1 MNECEKLSRIS
12 EVLVEVSAVLGNARM
27 TVGSLLALEAGAVV
41 ELDRDINDEIDICV
55 NGSVVA
61 KGALMIED
69 GRLGIEITQILS
81 KEENQCG

>member
-12 EVLVEVSAVLGNARM
+12 EVPVEVSAVLGNARM

-41 ELDRDINDEIDICV
+41 ELDRDIDDEIDICV

-69 GRLGIEITQILS
+69 GRLGIEITKILP
-81 KEENQCG
+81 KEENRCE

>member
-12 EVLVEVSAVLGNARM
+12 EVPVEVSAVLGNARM

-41 ELDRDINDEIDICV
+41 ELDRDIDDEIDICV

-69 GRLGIEITQILS
+69 GRHGIEITKILP
-81 KEENQCG
+81 KEENRCE